1 MPFTLAIAG
10 RPNVGKSTLFNRL
23 TGRRVAITDDTPGVT
38 RDWREGEGNIG
49 PLEFSII
56 DTAGWEHA
64 GKGTLQA
71 RMTGQSI
78 MAIERADAVLFV
90 IDGREG
96 VTSTDQ
102 DIARA
107 LRKTGKPIALVA
119 NKAESNL
126 KGEILAQAIRLGFG
140 EPTAISAEHNLGMAD
155 LYDAVEALGLEE
167 KAVEASEDDDAVRP
181 DKPINI
187 AFIGR
192 PNAGKSTL
200 MNQLLKEERVLTG
213 PEAGITRD
221 AISADFSYK
230 GRPMRLVDTAGIR
243 RRSKVE
249 DKLEKMAVGDTLH
262 TIQHAEIVVLLMDAT
277 LALEKQDLALADM
290 VEKEGRGLV
299 VAINKWDLVEKKNR
313 EKYLEAFTKR
323 MGEALAQVKDVPV
336 VTMAAETGENIH
348 KVIDA
353 VLRVHALWNRKLGTG
368 ELNRWLHEAL
378 EKHAPPMVSGRR
390 IKIRYLTQTKTRP
403 PTFQLFCNLGAKDV
417 PESYMRY
424 LTNDLRREFD
434 LPSVPIRMILR
445 KGSNP
450 YADKKN

>member
-1 MPFTLAIAG
+1 
-10 RPNVGKSTLFNRL
+10 
-23 TGRRVAITDDTPGVT
+23 
-38 RDWREGEGNIG
+38 
-49 PLEFSII
+49 
-56 DTAGWEHA
+56 
-64 GKGTLQA
+64 
-71 RMTGQSI
+71 
-78 MAIERADAVLFV
+78 
-90 IDGREG
+90 
-96 VTSTDQ
+96 
-102 DIARA
+102 
-107 LRKTGKPIALVA
+107 
-119 NKAESNL
+119 
-126 KGEILAQAIRLGFG
+126 
-140 EPTAISAEHNLGMAD
+140 MAD